1 MTTEEKAHLKK
12 STSLALLD
20 FSVKSSKLAVRAAK
34 DLKMPFVAM
43 RSLVIRALFRYKIYT
58 IPKRSDPNKRRV
70 IAHPSKKLKRLQ
82 RWIVKNFLTEFKV
95 HSTAQAY
102 EKDRSIAT
110 NAAIHAENNYL
121 LKMDF
126 KDFFPS
132 IQPMDLISRIPDSW
146 DLNEHDHCF
155 LFNSLFYADHKTKK
169 VVLSIGAPS
178 SPKVSNIVM
187 YEFDKKLSDYCKEKN
202 ISYSRY
208 ADDLTF
214 STNTPNILDDCEKFV
229 HDLCEKSRSPM
240 LRVNTDKTVHTSK
253 KGHRRV
259 TGLVLSNEGKV
270 SLGRDKKRK
279 IRATLH
285 NYKVGRFNDELKKQ
299 ELRGWLAHAKACD
312 PEFLSSLNEKYNR
325 EIADLFSMRIS
336 KNYTDIRAI
345 LFERLI
351 ESNKRNKNE

>member
-126 KDFFPS
+126 KDFFL
-132 IQPMDLISRIPDSW
+132 Q
-146 DLNEHDHCF
+146 
-155 LFNSLFYADHKTKK
+155 
-169 VVLSIGAPS
+169 
-178 SPKVSNIVM
+178 
-187 YEFDKKLSDYCKEKN
+187 
-202 ISYSRY
+202 
-208 ADDLTF
+208 
-214 STNTPNILDDCEKFV
+214 
-229 HDLCEKSRSPM
+229 
-240 LRVNTDKTVHTSK
+240 
-253 KGHRRV
+253 
-259 TGLVLSNEGKV
+259 
-270 SLGRDKKRK
+270 
-279 IRATLH
+279 
-285 NYKVGRFNDELKKQ
+285 
-299 ELRGWLAHAKACD
+299 
-312 PEFLSSLNEKYNR
+312 SSLW
-325 EIADLFSMRIS
+325 I
-336 KNYTDIRAI
+336 
-345 LFERLI
+345 
-351 ESNKRNKNE
+351 